1 LNKKTVTRKIMASTQ
16 EQTLDFS
23 DSIVFVAGGTSG
35 INLGIAE
42 AFSIAGAKLAV
53 LSRSQEKVNAAVQI
67 LQQHGSEAI
76 GFSADVRDFTAVET
90 SLKETYEKLGTIDVL
105 ISGAAGN
112 FPAPVLG
119 MSANGFKSVI
129 DIDLLGTFNVL
140 RAGYAFLKKPGSTII
155 NISAPQAYVPTP
167 LQAHVCAAKAG
178 VDMLT
183 RVLALE
189 WGEHGVRVNSI
200 VPGPIE
206 GTEGMARLAPS
217 PASQAAVAA
226 SVPMKRMG
234 TTTDVA
240 KLALVLASPLA
251 DYINGAVIPV
261 DGGWSLTGFGDLMV
275 KLSSQFKL

>member
-1 LNKKTVTRKIMASTQ
+1 MMNISEK
-16 EQTLDFS
+16 TLDFS
-23 DSIVFVAGGTSG
+23 GAVVFVAGGTSG

-42 AFSIAGAKLAV
+42 AFSKAGAKLAV
-53 LSRSQEKVNAAVQI
+53 LSRSQEKVTAAIQK
-67 LQQHGSEAI
+67 LRQYGSEAM
-76 GFSADVRDFTAVET
+76 GFSADVRDFAAVET
-90 SLKETYEKLGTIDVL
+90 SLRETHENLGDIDVL

-189 WGEHGVRVNSI
+189 WGDQGIRVNSI

-206 GTEGMARLAPS
+206 GTEGMARLAPT
-217 PASQAAVAA
+217 PMAQAAVAA

-234 TTTDVA
+234 TTADVA

-251 DYINGAVIPV
+251 AYINGAVIPV
-261 DGGWSLTGFGDLMV
+261 DGGWSLTGFGDLMN
-275 KLSSQFKL
+275 KLSSQFKSSAQ

>member
-1 LNKKTVTRKIMASTQ
+1 MTMHEQDLN
-16 EQTLDFS
+16 FS
-23 DSIVFVAGGTSG
+23 GRTIFVSGGTSG

-42 AFSIAGAKLAV
+42 AFSRAGGKLAV
-53 LSRSQEKVNAAVQI
+53 LSRSQEKVNAAVQK
-67 LQQHGSEAI
+67 LQEYGSEAI
-76 GFSADVRDFTAVET
+76 GFSADVRDFEAVET
-90 SLKETYEKLGTIDVL
+90 SLKKAHENLGEIDVL

-140 RAGYAFLKKPGSTII
+140 RAGYAFLKKPGATII

-189 WGEHGVRVNSI
+189 WGDQGIRVNSI

-206 GTEGMARLAPS
+206 GTEGMARLAPT
-217 PASQAAVAA
+217 PTSQAAVAA

-261 DGGWSLTGFGDLMV
+261 DGGWSLTGFGDLMN
-275 KLSSQFKL
+275 KLASQFKSSAQ